1 MTSIEVENLL
11 APVEEESPC
20 GPSLTYDPVYIE
32 LEKAAQGT
40 PERVMGDSTIPA
52 EEPDWAKVERHSLEL
67 LGRTKDLHVLLP
79 LAAAALRNQG
89 IPGLHSALRLM
100 RETLERYWEQVHP
113 HLDPDDDNDPTER
126 MNIIASLAAPQG
138 TIGDPYEFL
147 KHIREAPLS
156 NSAMGGRFSLRDI
169 GIANGE
175 TAPSGELA
183 EIPDPALINGA
194 FDDTETD
201 HLTALIEAAEG
212 AREEM
217 KRIDQLLMEV
227 VGSMNAPDL
236 SKFDS
241 AIAEVVTCVQGH
253 LARRGIG
260 EAVEAQDGGD
270 GQAGPRRISGE
281 IRSREDVVSTLD
293 KVCRYYETNE
303 PSSPIPLLLRRARR
317 LVAKSYVEIVQDL
330 TPGAMSEV
338 ETIGGQN
345 LTSSGESE

>member
-52 EEPDWAKVERHSLEL
+52 EEPDWAKIEQLDLEL
-67 LGRTKDLHVLLP
+67 LVRTKDLYLLQM
-79 LAAAALRNQG
+79 LAAAALRNDG
-89 IPGLHSALRLM
+89 IPGLHPALRLM
-100 RETLERYWEQVHP
+100 RETLERYWEQLHP
-113 HLDPDDDNDPTER
+113 NLDPDDDNDPTQR
-126 MNIIASLAAPQG
+126 INIIASLAAPMG
-138 TIGDPYEFL
+138 TFGDRLEFL
-147 KHIREAPLS
+147 KHIREAPLA
-156 NSAMGGRFSLRDI
+156 NSAMAGRFSLRDI
-169 GIANGE
+169 AIANGE
-175 TAPSGELA
+175 LAPSDELA
-183 EIPDPALINGA
+183 EVPDPALINGA

-201 HLTALIEAAEG
+201 HLKALAEAAEG

-217 KRIDQLLMEV
+217 KRIDQFLMET
-227 VGSMNAPDL
+227 VGSMNSPDL
-236 SKFDS
+236 SKFDE
-241 AIAEVVTCVQGH
+241 AIGEVVTCVQGH

-260 EAVEAQDGGD
+260 EAVDDEGGESR
-270 GQAGPRRISGE
+270 GGPRISGE

-330 TPGAMSEV
+330 TPSAISEV
-338 ETIGGQN
+338 ETIGGMDVS
-345 LTSSGESE
+345 SSGESE